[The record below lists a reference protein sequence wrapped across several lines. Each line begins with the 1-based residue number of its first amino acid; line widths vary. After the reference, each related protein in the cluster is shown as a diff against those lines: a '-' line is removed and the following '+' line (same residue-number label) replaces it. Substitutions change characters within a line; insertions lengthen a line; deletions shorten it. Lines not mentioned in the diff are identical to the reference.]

1 MRLRSWRVGSARA
14 VGSTVSAAR
23 GESAASHRG
32 PRLQPE
38 FHHGL
43 LVSCNSDSS
52 HNSRAGHP
60 GWLRCSSLTY
70 SRYARS
76 SRLAIRA
83 PRSGTYATNHCYR
96 TLAAHDKV
104 WLHSTADA
112 SSRAELLLVQIFP
125 IFSVVAPCPR
135 GASAVSVRRQTFTTG
150 C

>member
-23 GESAASHRG
+23 GE
-32 PRLQPE
+32 
-38 FHHGL
+38 
-43 LVSCNSDSS
+43 SDSS

-96 TLAAHDKV
+96 TLVIEIGPLAGLLMARKSPIPGAWIIAAALGGSLIFGIVNHFVIIGADHV
-104 WLHSTADA
+104 THIAARWRELFATTAV
-112 SSRAELLLVQIFP
+112 LLAITE
-125 IFSVVAPCPR
+125 IAGVA
-135 GASAVSVRRQTFTTG
+135 T
-150 C
+150 

>member
-23 GESAASHRG
+23 GE
-32 PRLQPE
+32 
-38 FHHGL
+38 
-43 LVSCNSDSS
+43 SDSS

-96 TLAAHDKV
+96 TLAGV
-104 WLHSTADA
+104 VVLC
-112 SSRAELLLVQIFP
+112 
-125 IFSVVAPCPR
+125 VVATGNAWGQAVTGSQLSGVVRDSSNAPIP
-135 GASAVSVRRQTFTTG
+135 GAEVTVTKTDTGMVRTVFTSLAG
-150 C
+150 